1 MENLKKDLLEVV
13 GPIISS
19 LRKEKGLSQNLLS
32 RTSGLSRQ
40 QISKIETKKA
50 QISAI
55 SLWELSYGLSIHP
68 SVIMGLIDK
77 ELNKI
82 DPDWKRP
89 FLSDVKNVAEDDCH
103 YNKDSE

>member
-1 MENLKKDLLEVV
+1 MKNLKKDLLEVI
-13 GPIISS
+13 GPVISS

-40 QISKIETKKA
+40 QISKIETRKS
-50 QISAI
+50 QLSAV
-55 SLWELSYGLSIHP
+55 SLWELSYGLSIQP
-68 SVIMGLIDK
+68 SVVMGLIDK

-82 DPDWKRP
+82 DPDWKKP
-89 FLSDVKNVAEDDCH
+89 FLGDVKNVADDDCC